1 MTDDFILQLQ
11 ELRRGDRA
19 AAVPDA
25 GPQRDRRPPPRPRLR
40 HERRR
45 KTEQV
50 VDVLRQEEVPQERAQ
65 EVDLG
70 EEEEM
75 PKIFCYALHLML
87 CMFFEDQ
94 INSLLTL

>member
-1 MTDDFILQLQ
+1 MTDDFIFQLQ

-45 KTEQV
+45 EAEQV

-65 EVDLG
+65 EVELG
-70 EEEEM
+70 EQEEM
-75 PKIFCYALHLML
+75 PKIFFTHLM
-87 CMFFEDQ
+87 F
-94 INSLLTL
+94 